1 MKRGSGIVDIDGGW
15 KLFCSGA
22 DPSTLAR
29 LPKRVKKFSQASVVR
44 LCVRLD
50 FFAITYN
57 HESWVMI
64 KRVRSQMQGSEMR
77 YLQKIK
83 CVTMFDKHRN
93 TVIRECLNVKL
104 LLFWNLSLVV
114 WPCKQNGVAA
124 ESEAADPAIF

>member
-22 DPSTLAR
+22 DPSILAR

-57 HESWVMI
+57 HESWVMV
-64 KRVRSQMQGSEMR
+64 KRVRSQMQGFEMR

-83 CVTMFDKHRN
+83 CVTMFDKHRQ
-93 TVIRECLNVKL
+93 T
-104 LLFWNLSLVV
+104 S
-114 WPCKQNGVAA
+114 
-124 ESEAADPAIF
+124 